1 MRSSK
6 VREFVRAF
14 VRIAYL
20 SAVAFS
26 DLLNQ
31 GFRETGLSGPLLALC
46 FLSSACAQVAQIGWD
61 VQQDRPVPHDVLIW
75 RGETVD
81 LLPRLVQGTAPVA
94 VTNAPVEFRYREAA
108 LTNNTYRTVT
118 ATANTNSGV
127 LAIRWLPDYD
137 AGAAWY
143 DYQIIVGS
151 NAANP
156 RCFGRITMRGTLG
169 HPAPGAPPPPVTLYP
184 TRADLQ
190 SASNA
195 LAGAV
200 QALGGTVSGIGSNV
214 VDLAAAVAA
223 IPPPSTDALRLIAT
237 NGIEWIDGEGGRW
250 RVTVSV
256 QTNVTCTL
264 SAVFGVMTGPESY
277 NRPSQNCYTSA
288 PNTIIYDDEWQMNFN
303 QNSDGSWSV
312 YNSSSHANWSAFNT
326 ELPLVAE
333 PFDPAHYGTAT
344 FDWLIN
350 VEAVTSRWGT
360 VANVSDIPSVGGLAP
375 TNAPA
380 LQDPA
385 LNGLVNGYVYV
396 PILVGPTNQLP
407 LVANRTNG
415 VLYVEI
421 P

>member
-1 MRSSK
+1 MRL
-6 VREFVRAF
+6 VILP
-14 VRIAYL
+14 IAL
-20 SAVAFS
+20 S
-26 DLLNQ
+26 L
-31 GFRETGLSGPLLALC
+31 
-46 FLSSACAQVAQIGWD
+46 LSSISTAQVAQIGWD
-61 VQQDRPVPHDVLIW
+61 VQQDRAVAHDLFIW
-75 RGETVD
+75 QGETVD
-81 LLPRLVQGTAPVA
+81 LLPRLVQGTEPVA

-108 LTNNTYRTVT
+108 LPTNTYRYVT

-127 LAIRWLPDYD
+127 LAVHWIPDYD

-151 NAANP
+151 NALNP
-156 RCFGRITMRGTLG
+156 RAFGRITMRTTFGYLN
-169 HPAPGAPPPPVTLYP
+169 ASNAPPAITLYP

-190 SASNA
+190 GASNA

-200 QALGGTVSGIGSNV
+200 QALGGTVAGIGSNV

-237 NGIEWIDGEGGRW
+237 NALEWLDGEGGRW
-250 RVTVSV
+250 RVTYQPV
-256 QTNVTCTL
+256 TNITCTM
-264 SAVFGVMTGPESY
+264 SALFGVMIGPDNY
-277 NRPSQNCYTSA
+277 DRPNQNCYTGA
-288 PNTIIYDDEWQMNFN
+288 PNTKIYDNYWEINFDQN
-303 QNSDGSWSV
+303 QDGSWSV
-312 YNSSSHANWSAFNT
+312 YNSSSHANWSAYNPS
-326 ELPLVAE
+326 LPQVAE
-333 PFDPAHYGTAT
+333 PFNPAHYGTAT